1 MLQILSC
8 LALAF
13 VSPASPA
20 PLLAPAAF
28 QEPDA
33 RNYNSAKQA
42 AAEAL
47 ATEMEEL
54 AIWCQQNKA
63 YLERNRAYEVVIK
76 YKPDHKLARKL
87 LGYNYDRRAKEWSR
101 RGNYRAPKNTKPS
114 AALEALEKREL
125 VFAAYTDRLIAAIEA
140 NIETLPKRIRL
151 RDLEPLLKERPNDE
165 RIRRLVGQVKMSDE
179 GEPNQWVLPTTK
191 LTIERRKSLRDFRRN
206 NRKSAPAPKSTEVQD
221 MEADMGFKWNVR
233 LDNGTVRLL
242 SSGGSSEAERMLRD
256 LHMLW
261 LYLPQVMGGKLTAG
275 EGTTVY
281 LLTNPGAK
289 EKFVSASPLVN
300 QTNKDNWARMV
311 GTFLGASTSMALYN
325 PNQPGRLDMACR
337 LTVNLY
343 LWQEYGISADRG
355 WVTEGFGLY
364 LVSQL
369 QGTRLSFTLNSDE
382 YDDSDER
389 NYASRIKDPDS
400 DWLEIARRM
409 LRDKKA
415 PRLSFVL
422 GKDVGA
428 LAPRDLVIANA
439 LAAYLV
445 EAKGPKVVESILRR
459 IGGTWVDGEMV
470 KAQASAAKVLEDA
483 LEVRLPEIYV
493 LLEDWLTEMKRR

>member
-1 MLQILSC
+1 MLQIFSC
-8 LALAF
+8 LALAL
-13 VSPASPA
+13 ASPA
-20 PLLAPAAF
+20 NPAPTLPPAVL

-33 RNYNSAKQA
+33 RNYNFAKQA

-47 ATEMEEL
+47 ATELEDL
-54 AIWCQQNKA
+54 AIWCQKNKA

-87 LGYNYDRRAKEWSR
+87 LGFSYDRKSKEWSR
-101 RGNYRAPKNTKPS
+101 RGNYKAPKNGKPS
-114 AALEALEKREL
+114 ATLEALERREL
-125 VFAAYTDRLIAAIEA
+125 IFAAYSDRLVAAIEA
-140 NIETLPKRIRL
+140 NIETLPKKIRL
-151 RDLEPLLKERPNDE
+151 RDLEPLLEERPDDE
-165 RIRRLVGQVKMSDE
+165 RIRLLMGQVSMSVD
-179 GEPNQWVLPTTK
+179 GEAEQWVLPTTK
-191 LTIERRKSLRDFRRN
+191 LALERRKFLREFRRS
-206 NRKSAPAPKSTEVQD
+206 NRKSAPPSGPTEVKD
-221 MEADMGFKWNVR
+221 VEADMGFKWNVR

-242 SSGGSSEAERMLRD
+242 SSGSSSEAERMLRD

-261 LYLPQVMGGKLTAG
+261 RYLPQVLGGKLTAG

-289 EKFVSASPLVN
+289 EKFGSVSSLLS
-300 QTNKDNWARMV
+300 QTNKNYWAKTV

-325 PNQPGRLDMACR
+325 SNQPGRLDMGCR
-337 LTVNLY
+337 LTVSLY
-343 LWQEYGISADRG
+343 LWQEYGISAERG

-364 LVSQL
+364 LVNQL

-382 YDDSDER
+382 YEDSNER
-389 NYASRIKDPDS
+389 DYTSRIKEPDS

-422 GKDVGA
+422 GKDVGS

-445 EAKGPKVVESILRR
+445 EAKGPEVVESILRR
-459 IGGTWVDGEMV
+459 IGGTWVNGELT
-470 KAQASAAKVLEDA
+470 KPKDSAAKVLEDVF
-483 LEVRLPEIYV
+483 EVRLPEIYV
-493 LLEDWLTEMKRR
+493 LLEGWLTEMKRR